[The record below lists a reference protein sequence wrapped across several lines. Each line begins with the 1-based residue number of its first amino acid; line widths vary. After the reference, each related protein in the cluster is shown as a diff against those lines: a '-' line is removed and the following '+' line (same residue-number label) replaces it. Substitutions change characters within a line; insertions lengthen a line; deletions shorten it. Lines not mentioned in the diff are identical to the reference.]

1 MRTSILHQVTPAG
14 LLALCLA
21 ACSGDDG
28 GPAIPGR
35 GAVTGS
41 VVDEAT
47 APMAGVAL
55 AMTRPGSMA
64 QEATSAGNGTFTFT
78 SLEVGTWALAFT
90 PPEGFQGAAQQQN
103 PVSVTV
109 QADVTTTVPPIQLMA
124 VPLPPNTGGITA
136 TATLNGTAA
145 SGIAVAVLA
154 AGGDSVLHQSATGTS
169 GSVTFAGLEPGSYG
183 VRVTLGVGQSLAQG
197 ETQSKT
203 VAVNAGAFAPVSFAL
218 TQPVVTIQ
226 LLTESFSPDSVQVAA
241 GTIVRWVNTEAILHT
256 ITPENSSQD
265 GVWERRTM
273 GAQNEV
279 FEHIF
284 TVSGQTYRYRC
295 EPHSSPFPNA
305 QGMVGVIVVQ

>member
-1 MRTSILHQVTPAG
+1 MRTSILHRVTPAG
-14 LLALCLA
+14 LLTLCLV

-35 GAVTGS
+35 GAVTGT
-41 VVDEAT
+41 VVDEAA

-55 AMTRPGSMA
+55 AMTRPGSVT
-64 QEATSAGNGTFTFT
+64 QESNSAANGTFTFT
-78 SLEVGTWALAFT
+78 NLVVGTWALSFT
-90 PPEGFQGAAQQQN
+90 PPEGFQAAAQQQN

-109 QADVTTTVPPIQLMA
+109 QADVTTTVPPIQLMG
-124 VPLPPNTGGITA
+124 LPPNTGGITA
-136 TATLNGTAA
+136 TVTLNGTAA

-169 GSVTFAGLEPGSYG
+169 GSVTFAGLEPASYD
-183 VRVTLGVGQSLAQG
+183 VRVTLGVGQSLDQG
-197 ETQSKT
+197 ETQTKT

-273 GAQNEV
+273 GAQNQV
-279 FEHIF
+279 FEHAF
-284 TVSGQTYRYRC
+284 TVAGQTYRYRC
-295 EPHSSPFPNA
+295 EPHSTEFPNA